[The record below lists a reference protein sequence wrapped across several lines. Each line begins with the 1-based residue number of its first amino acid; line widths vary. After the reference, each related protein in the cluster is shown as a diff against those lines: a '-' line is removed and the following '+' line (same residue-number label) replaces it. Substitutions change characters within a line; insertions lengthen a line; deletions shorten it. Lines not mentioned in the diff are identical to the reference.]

1 MRYWIF
7 IIILFSF
14 PLDIHSEPCDIPVHE
29 VFDSVPFITFIQQAE
44 KAYNVSFYF
53 KPEWVDTI
61 CITNHKVPTTL
72 KAILEENLKG
82 TRLSFYI
89 YQCNKIIITRDYFY
103 VEEIPESILKQY
115 TDSLPQKESKY
126 DESSFIKQE
135 SKVLHEPD
143 NSIIKIGDP
152 SNKRAGK
159 NAIVSGYIQDPVSH
173 IPVIGAVI
181 YFDNFRFA
189 TTTDK
194 NGFYSANTEMGIH
207 IMHIKSMGYIEKT
220 LKVVIYGNGILN
232 ESLEEET
239 VSLQEVYV
247 YANKDNNVRDLQLGV
262 EKLDANMITQIPTSV
277 GESDIL
283 KIALLLPGVQSVGEG
298 ASGFNVRGGSADQ
311 NLILIDNSPIYN
323 SSHLFGFF
331 SAINAEMVKDFELYK
346 SSYPA
351 YYGGRLSSIFDVNLK
366 KGNPEKFSVK
376 GGISP
381 ITGKLLIEGPILK
394 NKASFMVAG
403 RTTYSDW
410 ILKRIHSPVI
420 QNSDASFYDL
430 NAKLNI
436 DLNSKNTIQ
445 LSSYFSHDYFKLNSD
460 TSYSYENMNGSLLWK
475 HVFHERFSVTTT
487 GIFTEY
493 RYNVK
498 SKTDPAYAF
507 NLAYDIRHFEG
518 KVDFQYLMGEKHII
532 RTGINCIKYSLSP
545 GTLNPGPDAN
555 ISAAKL
561 NPEQGVESAL
571 FINDEYTLSQ
581 RFLLNLGFRY
591 SFFYALGPSKVYTY
605 GPESPRNF
613 ESRID
618 SSFYGRNAIT
628 AKYGYPE
635 FRISGRYQLSSVSS
649 IKASFTKMYQYI
661 HMLTNSMAISPTDT
675 WTLSNPNLKPQS
687 SLQFSL
693 GYYQNLHQNGY
704 EISIE
709 SYYKESENILEFK
722 PGAKLLMNPDL
733 DLDLLSGEGRAYGIE
748 LMLKKKFGRL
758 NGWLSYTYSRSLI
771 KVDSKFSEEKINAG
785 KYYPANYD
793 KPHDFTFVS
802 NYKFSRRIST
812 SATVVYNTGHPITYP
827 VGWYSLRGRDLLHYS
842 DRNEYRIPDYFR
854 IDFSLNIEG
863 NLRIKKLAHSSW
875 SFSIYNL
882 TGRDNVYSVYF
893 VSDSNNKIK
902 GYKLSVFSRPIPS
915 ITYNF
920 KF

>member
-1 MRYWIF
+1 MRYCIF
-7 IIILFSF
+7 LIILFS
-14 PLDIHSEPCDIPVHE
+14 LSLKLRSEPCDIPVHE
-29 VFDSVPFITFIQQAE
+29 TFDSVPFLAFIQQAE
-44 KAYNVSFYF
+44 KAYNVSFYL
-53 KPEWVDTI
+53 KPEWVNTI

-72 KAILEENLKG
+72 KAILEENLNG
-82 TRLSFYI
+82 TRLSFYV
-89 YQCNKIIITRDYFY
+89 YQCNKIIITRDYSY
-103 VEEIPESILKQY
+103 VEEIPESILKQF
-115 TDSLPQKESKY
+115 TDSLLQKEIKY
-126 DESSFIKQE
+126 DQSSFIKQE
-135 SKVLHEPD
+135 LKIVRES
-143 NSIIKIGDP
+143 NNGIIKIGDP
-152 SNKRAGK
+152 SNKRDGK
-159 NAIVSGYIQDPVSH
+159 NAIVSGYIQDNVSH
-173 IPVIGAVI
+173 IPVIGAVV

-194 NGFYSANTEMGIH
+194 NGFYSANTPIGIH
-207 IMHIKSMGYIEKT
+207 IMHIKSMGKIEKT
-220 LKVVIYGNGILN
+220 LKVVIYGNGKLN

-239 VSLQEVYV
+239 VSLPEVYV
-247 YANKDNNVRDLQLGV
+247 YANKENNVRDLQLGV
-262 EKLDANMITQIPTSV
+262 EKLDANMIRQIPTSV

-283 KIALLLPGVQSVGEG
+283 KMALLLPGVQSVGEG

-331 SAINAEMVKDFELYK
+331 SAINSEMVKDFELYK

-366 KGNPEKFSVK
+366 KGDPEKFSLK

-381 ITGKLLIEGPILK
+381 ITGKLLLEGPILK
-394 NKASFMVAG
+394 NKVSFMVAG
-403 RTTYSDW
+403 RSTYSDW
-410 ILKRIHSPVI
+410 ILKRIHSPI
-420 QNSDASFYDL
+420 MQNSDASFYDL

-436 DLNSKNTIQ
+436 DLNSKNTVQ
-445 LSSYFSHDYFKLNSD
+445 LSSYYSNDYFKLNSD
-460 TSYSYENMNGSLLWK
+460 TSYSYENLTGSLLWK

-487 GIFTEY
+487 GIFSEY
-493 RYNVK
+493 RYNIE
-498 SKTDPAYAF
+498 SKTDPADAF
-507 NLAYDIRHFEG
+507 NLTYDIQHFEG
-518 KVDFQYLMGEKHII
+518 KVDFLYLMGENHKI
-532 RTGINCIKYSLSP
+532 RMGINCIKYSLSP

-555 ISAAKL
+555 INAIRL

-571 FINDEYTLSQ
+571 FINDEYNLSK
-581 RFLLNLGFRY
+581 RFLLNLGIRY
-591 SFFYALGPSKVYTY
+591 SFFYALGPAKVYNY
-605 GPESPRNF
+605 APESPRNVQ
-613 ESRID
+613 SRID
-618 SSFYGRNAIT
+618 SSLFGRNAIT

-635 FRISGRYQLSSVSS
+635 FRISSRYQLSSSNS

-675 WTLSNPNLKPQS
+675 WTLSNSNLKPQS
-687 SLQFSL
+687 SRQYSL
-693 GYYQNLHQNGY
+693 GFYQNLHQNGY

-722 PGAKLLMNPDL
+722 PGAKLLLNPDL
-733 DLDLLSGEGRAYGIE
+733 DLDLLSGKSRAYGIE
-748 LMLKKKFGRL
+748 LMLKKKFGKL

-771 KVDSKFSEEKINAG
+771 KVDGKFQEEKINAG
-785 KYYPANYD
+785 KYYPTNYD

-802 NYKFSRRIST
+802 NYKFSRRISA

-827 VGWYSLRGRDLLHYS
+827 VAWYSLRGRGLLHYS

-863 NLRIKKLAHSSW
+863 NLRLKKLAHSSW

-893 VSDSNNKIK
+893 VSDPNSNIK
-902 GYKLSVFSRPIPS
+902 GYKLSVFSQPIPS